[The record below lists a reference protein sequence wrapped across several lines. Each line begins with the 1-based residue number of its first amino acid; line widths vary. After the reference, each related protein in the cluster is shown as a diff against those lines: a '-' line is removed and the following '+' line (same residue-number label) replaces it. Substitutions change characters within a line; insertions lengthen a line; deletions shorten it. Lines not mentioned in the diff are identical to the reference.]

1 MGMLLRA
8 GSAARYGAERGT
20 IDMLVESTAP
30 IEDSAGTSP
39 NEFRREV
46 RSFLDR
52 SLTPDMRAAGA
63 RQIGLYS
70 EPSISRRWHRILYE
84 KGWITPVWPAE
95 HGGIGWSALQKYIFD
110 QECAYAETPILP
122 AAGLLMC
129 GPILLTFGSPEQ
141 QARFLPRLRSG
152 EDYWCQG
159 YSEPGAGSDLAALAC
174 RATRDG
180 DDYVVSGTK
189 IWTTHAQHAN
199 WIFLLVRT
207 STQARP
213 QHGIT
218 FLLMD
223 LSSPG
228 VTIKPIISM
237 SGEHEVN
244 QVFFDAVR
252 VPVRNRVGAENAGW
266 KIAKRLLE
274 FERSGVYGPRTRRI
288 LARVER
294 LARADASW
302 SQREFRRR
310 FAEIS
315 IETDT
320 LEAAELR
327 LVSGEQLFLGSSAPS
342 LLKLAGTETMQRA
355 TELAVL
361 VGGVRAA
368 YQLDANSHGP
378 VAEAAISTARYL
390 NARAATIYGGSSEVQ
405 RNILAKSVLGL

>member
-1 MGMLLRA
+1 MLIENTL
-8 GSAARYGAERGT
+8 
-20 IDMLVESTAP
+20 L
-30 IEDSAGTSP
+30 IEDAGTSVE
-39 NEFRREV
+39 EFRRQV
-46 RSFLDR
+46 RRFLDR
-52 SLTPDMRAAGA
+52 SLTPDMQAAGA

-84 KGWITPVWPAE
+84 KGWITPLWPAE
-95 HGGIGWSALQKYIFD
+95 HGGMGWSALQKYIFD
-110 QECAYAETPILP
+110 QECAYAEAPILP

-141 QARFLPRLRSG
+141 RARFLPRLRSG

-207 STQARP
+207 STQTRP

-244 QVFFDAVR
+244 QLFFDAVR
-252 VPVRNRVGAENAGW
+252 VPVGNRVGAENEGW
-266 KIAKRLLE
+266 QIAKRLLE

-288 LARVER
+288 LARIER
-294 LARADASW
+294 LARMDASW

-327 LVSGEQLFLGSSAPS
+327 LVSGEQPFPGGSTAS

-361 VGGVRAA
+361 AGGARAA
-368 YQLDANSHGP
+368 YQLDAASGG
-378 VAEAAISTARYL
+378 ALDEAAISMARYL

-405 RNILAKSVLGL
+405 RNILARSVLGL

>member
-1 MGMLLRA
+1 ML
-8 GSAARYGAERGT
+8 
-20 IDMLVESTAP
+20 
-30 IEDSAGTSP
+30 IEYTPTSM
-39 NEFRREV
+39 EAFRQEV

-52 SLTPDMRAAGA
+52 SLTPDMLAAST

-70 EPSISRRWHRILYE
+70 EPSIGRRWHRILYE
-84 KGWITPVWPAE
+84 KGWITPSWPAA
-95 HGGIGWSALQKYIFD
+95 HGGIGWSALQMYLFD
-110 QECAYAETPILP
+110 QECARAEAPVLP

-129 GPILLTFGSPEQ
+129 GPTLIAFGSPEQ

-180 DDYVVSGTK
+180 NDYVVNGTK

-207 STQARP
+207 ATQGQP

-228 VTIKPIISM
+228 VTIRPIISM

-244 QVFFDAVR
+244 QVFFDGVR
-252 VPVRNRVGAENAGW
+252 VPVRNRVGAENEGW

-288 LARVER
+288 LARIER
-294 LARADASW
+294 LARADGALW
-302 SQREFRRR
+302 SHREFRRR
-310 FAEIS
+310 FAQIS

-320 LEAAELR
+320 LEASELR
-327 LVSGEQLFLGSSAPS
+327 LVSCQPPVPSSSAAS
-342 LLKLAGTETMQRA
+342 LLKLAGTQTMQRA

-361 VGGVRAA
+361 AGGVSAA
-368 YQLDANSHGP
+368 YQLEPTPRAELD
-378 VAEAAISTARYL
+378 EAAITMARYL

-405 RNILAKSVLGL
+405 RNILARSVLGL

>member
-1 MGMLLRA
+1 MRMLAPVLMA
-8 GSAARYGAERGT
+8 FGDAA
-20 IDMLVESTAP
+20 
-30 IEDSAGTSP
+30 
-39 NEFRREV
+39 
-46 RSFLDR
+46 
-52 SLTPDMRAAGA
+52 
-63 RQIGLYS
+63 Q
-70 EPSISRRWHRILYE
+70 
-84 KGWITPVWPAE
+84 
-95 HGGIGWSALQKYIFD
+95 
-110 QECAYAETPILP
+110 QEY
-122 AAGLLMC
+122 
-129 GPILLTFGSPEQ
+129 
-141 QARFLPRLRSG
+141 FLPRIITG
-152 EDYWCQG
+152 EDWWCQG

-252 VPVRNRVGAENAGW
+252 VPVRNRVGVENAGW

-288 LARVER
+288 LARIER
-294 LARADASW
+294 LARLDDSW

-327 LVSGEQLFLGSSAPS
+327 LVSGEERFLGSAAPS
-342 LLKLAGTETMQRA
+342 LLKLLGTETMQRA

-361 VGGVRAA
+361 AGGVRAA
-368 YQLDANSHGP
+368 YQLDPTAHGA

-390 NARAATIYGGSSEVQ
+390 NSRAATIYGGSSEVQ

>member
-1 MGMLLRA
+1 ML
-8 GSAARYGAERGT
+8 
-20 IDMLVESTAP
+20 IDDTP
-30 IEDSAGTSP
+30 TSME
-39 NEFRREV
+39 EFRREV
-46 RSFLDR
+46 RGFLDR
-52 SLTPDMRAAGA
+52 FLTPDMRAASA

-70 EPSISRRWHRILYE
+70 EPSIGRRWHRILYE
-84 KGWITPVWPAE
+84 KGWITPSWPTA
-95 HGGIGWSALQKYIFD
+95 HGGIGWSALQMYLFD
-110 QECAYAETPILP
+110 QECAHAEAPVLP

-129 GPILLTFGSPEQ
+129 GPTLIAFGSAEQ

-174 RATRDG
+174 RATRD
-180 DDYVVSGTK
+180 DNDYVVNGTK

-207 STQARP
+207 ATQGRP

-228 VTIKPIISM
+228 VTIRPIISM

-252 VPVRNRVGAENAGW
+252 VPVRNRVGAENEGW

-288 LARVER
+288 LARIER
-294 LARADASW
+294 LARADGALW
-302 SQREFRRR
+302 SHREFRRR
-310 FAEIS
+310 FAQIS

-320 LEAAELR
+320 LEASELR
-327 LVSGEQLFLGSSAPS
+327 LVSAEPAVPSSSAAS
-342 LLKLAGTETMQRA
+342 LLKLAGTQTMQRA

-361 VGGVRAA
+361 AGGVGAA
-368 YQLDANSHGP
+368 YQLEPTPLGALDEP
-378 VAEAAISTARYL
+378 AISMARYL

-405 RNILAKSVLGL
+405 RNILARSVLGL

>member
-1 MGMLLRA
+1 MNEQATVGGPEA
-8 GSAARYGAERGT
+8 T
-20 IDMLVESTAP
+20 DML
-30 IEDSAGTSP
+30 IEATCTP
-39 NEFRREV
+39 MEEFRREV
-46 RSFLDR
+46 RRFLDH
-52 SLTPDMRAAGA
+52 SLSPDMRAASA

-84 KGWITPVWPAE
+84 KGWITPSWPAE

-110 QECAYAETPILP
+110 QECAYAEAPILP

-129 GPILLTFGSPEQ
+129 GPVLIAFGSPEQ

-180 DDYVVSGTK
+180 DEYVVNGTK

-207 STQARP
+207 STRDRP

-252 VPVRNRVGAENAGW
+252 VPVCNRVGAENEGW
-266 KIAKRLLE
+266 QIAKRLLE

-288 LARVER
+288 LARIER
-294 LARADASW
+294 LARMDGALW

-327 LVSGEQLFLGSSAPS
+327 LVSGQQHLLGGSAPS
-342 LLKLAGTETMQRA
+342 LLKLIGTETMQRA

-361 VGGVRAA
+361 AGGARAA
-368 YQLDANSHGP
+368 YQLDATSHG
-378 VAEAAISTARYL
+378 ALDEAAISMARYL

-405 RNILAKSVLGL
+405 RNILARSVLGL

>member
-1 MGMLLRA
+1 MRD
-8 GSAARYGAERGT
+8 
-20 IDMLVESTAP
+20 DMT
-30 IEDSAGTSP
+30 TSLD
-39 NEFRREV
+39 EFRQEV

-52 SLTPDMRAAGA
+52 SLTAGLRAASA
-63 RQIGLYS
+63 CQIGLYS
-70 EPSISRRWHRILYE
+70 EPSISRRWQRILYE
-84 KGWITPVWPAE
+84 KGWITPLWPAE
-95 HGGIGWSALQKYIFD
+95 HGGIGWSGLQKYVFD
-110 QECAYAETPILP
+110 QECASAEAPMLP

-129 GPILLTFGSPEQ
+129 GPTLIAFGSPEQ

-174 RATRDG
+174 RATLDG
-180 DDYVVSGTK
+180 DDYVVEGTK

-207 STQARP
+207 ATQPRP
-213 QHGIT
+213 QRGIT

-237 SGEHEVN
+237 SAEHEVN

-252 VPVRNRVGAENAGW
+252 VPVANRVGAENEGW
-266 KIAKRLLE
+266 RIAKRLLE
-274 FERSGVYGPRTRRI
+274 FERSGLYGPRTRRI
-288 LARVER
+288 LARIER
-294 LARADASW
+294 LAREDGALW
-302 SQREFRRR
+302 SQRDFRRR
-310 FAEIS
+310 FAQIS

-320 LEAAELR
+320 LEAGELR
-327 LVSGEQLFLGSSAPS
+327 LVSGQQPFLSNSASS
-342 LLKLAGTETMQRA
+342 LVKLAGTETMQRA

-361 VGGVRAA
+361 ASGASAA
-368 YQLDANSHGP
+368 YQLDANSDG
-378 VAEAAISTARYL
+378 ALDEGAISMARYL